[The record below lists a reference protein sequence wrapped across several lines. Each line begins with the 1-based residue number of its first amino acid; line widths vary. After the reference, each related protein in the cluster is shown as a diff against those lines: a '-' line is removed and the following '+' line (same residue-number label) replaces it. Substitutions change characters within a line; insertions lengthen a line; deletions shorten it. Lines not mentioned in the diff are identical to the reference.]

1 MLGTVLNEAR
11 ATTTPAGRAAQ
22 KAYAAERWAELRDR
36 LASTTPQDL
45 GRAALATLVVGATA
59 AIAMATWPTL
69 LPFVAGGLI
78 AYLLLPVVNSLDQ
91 VMPRF
96 AAAALAVF
104 ALLAGLAVVAV
115 VVAPPLIKTFARLAV
130 DIPTAAELETSIDRV
145 RDQLSTLPEGSAA
158 AVVPVV
164 VAGATALHDVVAT
177 LPDRVDEL
185 AQAVLGA
192 VLNTIGAVLGLIVLP
207 TWMLGVMSEQR
218 RARMAVDARLAPW
231 LRSDLWA
238 ILAIVDRAVGTY
250 LRGYVVTAGLVG
262 LLTYLGLAGVTRLGG
277 PVFQEPLALALMAGV
292 TQLLPVVGPLLGFV
306 PALLLLP
313 FAPDRAATYALTYL
327 AARVIGS
334 SVLGS
339 RLMNRRLGVHPAI
352 LVPAVVV
359 LGQFG
364 LFWLLLSAPIV
375 SATAD
380 LIRYAHGRLSDP
392 PIPAGVLPR
401 TEGYR
406 PRGAVVAARV
416 PSVYRHVARPQS
428 AGPAGAAAS
437 APAGRG

>member
-78 AYLLLPVVNSLDQ
+78 AYLLLPVVDFLDQ

-145 RDQLSTLPEGSAA
+145 RDHLSTLPEESAA

-238 ILAIVDRAVGTY
+238 ILAIVIRAVGTY

-313 FAPDRAATYALTYL
+313 FAPVRAATYALTYL

-339 RLMNRRLGVHPAI
+339 RR
-352 LVPAVVV
+352 
-359 LGQFG
+359 
-364 LFWLLLSAPIV
+364 
-375 SATAD
+375 
-380 LIRYAHGRLSDP
+380 
-392 PIPAGVLPR
+392 
-401 TEGYR
+401 
-406 PRGAVVAARV
+406 
-416 PSVYRHVARPQS
+416 
-428 AGPAGAAAS
+428 
-437 APAGRG
+437 

>member
-1 MLGTVLNEAR
+1 M
-11 ATTTPAGRAAQ
+11 
-22 KAYAAERWAELRDR
+22 
-36 LASTTPQDL
+36 
-45 GRAALATLVVGATA
+45 
-59 AIAMATWPTL
+59 
-69 LPFVAGGLI
+69 
-78 AYLLLPVVNSLDQ
+78 
-91 VMPRF
+91 
-96 AAAALAVF
+96 
-104 ALLAGLAVVAV
+104 
-115 VVAPPLIKTFARLAV
+115 
-130 DIPTAAELETSIDRV
+130 
-145 RDQLSTLPEGSAA
+145 
-158 AVVPVV
+158 
-164 VAGATALHDVVAT
+164 
-177 LPDRVDEL
+177 
-185 AQAVLGA
+185 
-192 VLNTIGAVLGLIVLP
+192 
-207 TWMLGVMSEQR
+207 
-218 RARMAVDARLAPW
+218 
-231 LRSDLWA
+231 
-238 ILAIVDRAVGTY
+238 
-250 LRGYVVTAGLVG
+250 TAGLVG

-277 PVFQEPLALALMAGV
+277 PVFQEPLALAVMAGV

-306 PALLLLP
+306 PALLLAP

-364 LFWLLLSAPIV
+364 LLWLLLSAPIV

-416 PSVYRHVARPQS
+416 PSVYRHVARPQA
-428 AGPAGAAAS
+428 AGPAGGAAA